1 MRKRSSY
8 RPKGVRL
15 DVMAW
20 IKQGM
25 QPMSSHP
32 AAIDLKVKNHA
43 AMDELVKGRG
53 TRDHC
58 DVVIAA
64 LNMTEALAILRIG
77 DEFRADISAG
87 QEALLSMCRRGLEC
101 GRFVFTGPE
110 LVAVNTAMEIHDAQ
124 LEACTISEMER
135 AIKLVEHT
143 VRAKKAHVIEV
154 KPKKMRQMPM
164 KFSFEEQ
171 P

>member
-25 QPMSSHP
+25 QPMATHP
-32 AAIDLKVKNHA
+32 EAITLKLRNHA

-58 DVVIAA
+58 DAVIAA
-64 LNMTEALAILRIG
+64 LNMTEALALLRIG
-77 DEFRADISAG
+77 DEYRQDINAG
-87 QEALLSMCRRGLEC
+87 QDAMLAMCRRGLER
-101 GRFVFTGPE
+101 GRFLFTGPE
-110 LVAVNTAMEIHDAQ
+110 LVAINLAMEIHDAQ
-124 LEACTISEMER
+124 LEACTIAELEK
-135 AIKLVEHT
+135 ALDIVQKT
-143 VRAKKAHVIEV
+143 IRAKKARVIEH
-154 KPKKMRQMPM
+154 
-164 KFSFEEQ
+164 EGA
-171 P
+171 

>member
-25 QPMSSHP
+25 QPMATHP
-32 AAIDLKVKNHA
+32 EAITLKLRNHA

-58 DVVIAA
+58 DAVIAA
-64 LNMTEALAILRIG
+64 LNMTEALSLLRIG
-77 DEFRADISAG
+77 DEYKADINAG
-87 QEALLSMCRRGLEC
+87 QDAMLQMCRRGLALN
-101 GRFVFTGPE
+101 RFVFTGPE

-124 LEACTISEMER
+124 LDACTIAELER
-135 AIKLVEHT
+135 AIKIVEHT

-154 KPKKMRQMPM
+154 TT
-164 KFSFEEQ
+164 
-171 P
+171 

>member
-32 AAIDLKVKNHA
+32 EALTLKLKNHA

-58 DVVIAA
+58 DTVICA
-64 LNMTEALAILRIG
+64 LNMTEALAMLRIG
-77 DEFRADISAG
+77 DEYRQDINAG
-87 QEALLSMCRRGLEC
+87 QNAMLHMCRRGLER
-101 GRFVFTGPE
+101 GRFLFTGPE
-110 LVAVNTAMEIHDAQ
+110 LAAVNTSMEIHDAQ
-124 LEACTISEMER
+124 LEACTLAELEIATAIVARTIS
-135 AIKLVEHT
+135 T
-143 VRAKKAHVIEV
+143 KKATVIEV
-154 KPKKMRQMPM
+154 RT
-164 KFSFEEQ
+164 
-171 P
+171 